1 MSISTPLLSSG
12 PIELPPVTV
21 SVNGKAK
28 EESAMI
34 IVMRHDATAKQ
45 IADVVARVE
54 SRGLRVNISRGE
66 ERTIIGVIG
75 DDRPIDRTHFELL
88 EGVEKTVPILR
99 PFKLASRDMHPL
111 DSLVPLDGMKLGG
124 PQIGVIGGPCAVES
138 REQILET
145 AFAVKEA
152 GAVALRGGA
161 FKPRTSPYSF
171 QGLGEKG
178 LELLAEA
185 REATGLP
192 VVTEAMSPE
201 QVPIVARYA
210 DVIQIGARNMQ
221 NYALLNTAGESGRTI
236 LLKRGMMS
244 TIEELLMSAEY
255 ILAQGNSRVI
265 LCERGIRTF
274 ERYTRNTTDINAIPV
289 LKQITHLPVL
299 LDPSHGTGK
308 WEYVTAVSRAGIAA
322 GADGLIVE
330 VHPRPEEALSDGAQS
345 LRPERFAQL
354 VKEVQAVAQAVGR
367 C

>member
-1 MSISTPLLSSG
+1 
-12 PIELPPVTV
+12 
-21 SVNGKAK
+21 
-28 EESAMI
+28 MI
-34 IVMRHDATAKQ
+34 IIMRHDATAKQ
-45 IADVVARVE
+45 IAEVVAKVE
-54 SRGLRVNISRGE
+54 ARGLRVNISRGE
-66 ERTIIGVIG
+66 ERTLIGVIG
-75 DDRPIDRTHFELL
+75 DDRPIEGSPFEALD
-88 EGVEKTVPILR
+88 GVERTMPVLK
-99 PFKLASRDMHPL
+99 PFKLASREMHPK
-111 DSLVPLDGMKLGG
+111 DSLIPLDGIKVGG
-124 PQIGVIGGPCAVES
+124 PKIAIIAGPCSVEN

-152 GAVALRGGA
+152 GAIALRGGA

-201 QVPIVARYA
+201 QVTLVARYA

-221 NYALLNTAGESGRTI
+221 NYALLNSAGEAGRTV

-244 TIEELLMSAEY
+244 TIEEWLMSAEY
-255 ILAQGNSRVI
+255 IMAQGNSRVI

-274 ERYTRNTTDINAIPV
+274 EKYTRNTTDINAIPV
-289 LKQITHLPVL
+289 VKQMSHLPVI

-308 WEYVTAVSRAGIAA
+308 WEYVTAVARAGIAA

-330 VHPRPEEALSDGAQS
+330 VHPHPEEALSDGAQS
-345 LRPERFAQL
+345 LRPAKFAQL
-354 VKEVQAVAQAVGR
+354 VREVQRVAEAVGR

>member
-1 MSISTPLLSSG
+1 
-12 PIELPPVTV
+12 
-21 SVNGKAK
+21 
-28 EESAMI
+28 MI
-34 IVMRHDATAKQ
+34 IVMRTDATAGQ

-54 SRGLRVNISRGE
+54 SKGLRAHVSRGE
-66 ERTIIGVIG
+66 ECTIIGVIG
-75 DDRPIDRTHFELL
+75 DDRPIDRTQFEVL
-88 EGVEKTVPILR
+88 EGVDKTVPILK
-99 PFKLASRDMHPL
+99 PFKLASREMHPQ
-111 DSLVPLDGMKLGG
+111 DTLVPLNGMKVGG
-124 PQIGVIGGPCAVES
+124 LKIALIAGPCSVES

-161 FKPRTSPYSF
+161 YKPRTSPYSF
-171 QGLGEKG
+171 QGMGEKG

-201 QVPIVARYA
+201 QVPLVARYA

-255 ILAQGNSRVI
+255 IMAQGNSRLI

-274 ERYTRNTTDINAIPV
+274 EKYTRNTTDINAIPV
-289 LKQITHLPVL
+289 LKQMTHLPVI

-308 WEYVTAVSRAGIAA
+308 WEYVAAVARAAVAA
-322 GADGLIVE
+322 GADGLLVE
-330 VHPRPEEALSDGAQS
+330 VHPHPEEALSDGAQS
-345 LRPERFAQL
+345 LRPEKFAQM
-354 VKEVQAVAQAVGR
+354 VKEVQRVAEAVGR

>member
-1 MSISTPLLSSG
+1 
-12 PIELPPVTV
+12 
-21 SVNGKAK
+21 
-28 EESAMI
+28 MI
-34 IVMRHDATAKQ
+34 IVMRHDASAKQ
-45 IADVVARVE
+45 IANVVARVE
-54 SRGLRVNISRGE
+54 AKGLRVNISRGE

-75 DDRPIDRTHFELL
+75 DDRPIDGTQFEVFD
-88 EGVEKTVPILR
+88 GVEKTVPILK
-99 PFKLASRDMHPL
+99 PFKLASREMHPL
-111 DSLVPLDGMKLGG
+111 DTLVPLDGMQVGG
-124 PQIGVIGGPCAVES
+124 PQIAIIAGPCSVES
-138 REQILET
+138 REQLLET

-161 FKPRTSPYSF
+161 YKPRTSPYSF

-201 QVPIVARYA
+201 QVPLVARYA

-221 NYALLNTAGESGRTI
+221 NYALLNCVGEAGRTV

-274 ERYTRNTTDINAIPV
+274 EKYTRNTTDINAVPV
-289 LKQITHLPVL
+289 LKQMTHLPVI
-299 LDPSHGTGK
+299 LDPSHSTGK
-308 WEYVTAVSRAGIAA
+308 WEYVTAVARSAIAA

-330 VHPRPEEALSDGAQS
+330 VHPHPDDALSDGAQS
-345 LRPERFAQL
+345 LRPEKFAQL
-354 VKEVQAVAQAVGR
+354 VREVRRVAEAVGR
-367 C
+367 S

>member
-1 MSISTPLLSSG
+1 
-12 PIELPPVTV
+12 
-21 SVNGKAK
+21 
-28 EESAMI
+28 MI
-34 IVMRHDATAKQ
+34 IVMQANASAKQ
-45 IADVVARVE
+45 IANVVARVE
-54 SRGLRVNISRGE
+54 AKGLRVNISRGE

-75 DDRPIDRTHFELL
+75 DDRPIDGAQFEVLD
-88 EGVEKTVPILR
+88 GVEKTVPILK
-99 PFKLASRDMHPL
+99 PFKLASREMHPP
-111 DSLVPLDGMKLGG
+111 DTLVPLDGMKVGG
-124 PQIGVIGGPCAVES
+124 PQIAVIAGPCSVES
-138 REQILET
+138 REQLLET

-201 QVPIVARYA
+201 QVPLVARYA

-221 NYALLNTAGESGRTI
+221 NYALLNCAGEAGRTV

-244 TIEELLMSAEY
+244 TIEEVLMSAEY

-274 ERYTRNTTDINAIPV
+274 EKYTRNTTDINAIPV
-289 LKQITHLPVL
+289 LKQMTHLPVI
-299 LDPSHGTGK
+299 LDPSHSTGK
-308 WEYVTAVSRAGIAA
+308 WEYVTAVARSAVAA
-322 GADGLIVE
+322 GADGIIVE
-330 VHPRPEEALSDGAQS
+330 VHPRPDEALSDGGQS
-345 LRPERFAQL
+345 LKPDRFAQL
-354 VKEVQAVAQAVGR
+354 VKEVRRVAEAVGR
-367 C
+367 S